1 MSLQEPGAAR
11 DALAPFTMRP
21 AAAGDFGFCRALYLS
36 SMHPLQ
42 KALGIWDE
50 KKVKNAFKEYFKS
63 EEIRIVLVDGVKAGW
78 IQVSHTASE
87 VHLDQIHLNEEIRG
101 RGIGTK
107 LIRETM
113 AEARSMGKPLLL
125 SLLRGNRA
133 ISLYRRLGF
142 ELNGSD
148 HTKLHMRWSDQ

>member
-11 DALAPFTMRP
+11 DALTPIAMRP
-21 AAAGDFGFCRALYLS
+21 AIAGDFGFCRALYLS
-36 SMHPLQ
+36 SMYPLQ

-50 KKVKNAFKEYFKS
+50 KKVKNAFKGYFKP
-63 EEIRIVLVDGVKAGW
+63 EEIRIVLVDGVKVGW
-78 IQVSHTASE
+78 IQVSQTESE
-87 VHLDQIHLNEEIRG
+87 VHLDQIHLYEEVREQ
-101 RGIGTK
+101 GIGTK

-113 AEARSMGKPLLL
+113 ADARRAGKPVLL

-142 ELNGSD
+142 EPNGSD
-148 HTKLHMRWSDQ
+148 NTKLHMRWSGQ